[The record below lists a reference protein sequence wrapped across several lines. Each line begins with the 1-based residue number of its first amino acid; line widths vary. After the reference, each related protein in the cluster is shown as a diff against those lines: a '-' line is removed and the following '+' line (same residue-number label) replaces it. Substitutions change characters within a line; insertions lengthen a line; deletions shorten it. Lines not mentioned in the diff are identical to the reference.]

1 MVQNKQ
7 KQTVQMLDFKL
18 LQTQIDKN
26 QKKAVYIQIADNI
39 IELIKNGRLKTGE
52 LIPGTRQVAAELSIN
67 RNTVV
72 QAFDVLSA
80 EGWIIS
86 KERKRTHV
94 SDKIRISPVIE
105 RKRQVKQPIEAGRQR
120 PVFFDDGLPNT
131 SCAPMEELAR
141 AYRRI
146 FNSKARWQIMNLA
159 SEFGDDRFR
168 DMISNMLNQNR
179 GMNTSLP
186 EICITRGSQ
195 MALFLTAHCLLKKDD
210 IILVE
215 NPGFKPAWKTFEHA
229 GARILPVPVDDE
241 GINVE
246 EVESFIKRENVKAV
260 YLTPHHQY
268 PTTVTLSLAR
278 RLRLIELSN
287 LYGFTI
293 IEDDYDNVFHF
304 SQRPIMPI
312 SSYDTISKNNY
323 IYIGT
328 LSKLIA
334 PAIRVGYIVA
344 SSDFIE
350 RVGQLRKIID
360 IQGDAIMEQSIMELI
375 ADGAIRRHQKRM
387 LSYYEQKRDFFV
399 SLLDNYLGSKVT
411 YKIPDGGLA
420 FWVKPIENIDLF
432 QVQKKTNL
440 KSISFYT
447 PDRFSFDE
455 PISGIRL
462 GYASLSESDLEKGIK
477 VLNKVL

>member
-1 MVQNKQ
+1 MF
-7 KQTVQMLDFKL
+7 DFKL
-18 LQTQIDKN
+18 LQTKIDKT
-26 QKKAVYIQIADNI
+26 QKKAVYIQIADSI
-39 IELIKNGRLKTGE
+39 IEFIKNGKIKTGE
-52 LIPGTRQVAAELSIN
+52 LMPSTRQVATELGIN

-72 QAFDVLSA
+72 QAFDILSA

-86 KERKRTHV
+86 EERKRTYV
-94 SDKIRISPVIE
+94 SDRIRISPLTE
-105 RKRQVKQPIEAGRQR
+105 RSKIVKLPIDADRKKHI
-120 PVFFDDGLPNT
+120 FFDDGLPDT

-146 FNSKARWQIMNLA
+146 FNRKARWQIMNLA

-229 GARILPVPVDDE
+229 GATILPVPVDDE

-246 EVESFIKRENVKAV
+246 EVEAILKKKDIKAIYV
-260 YLTPHHQY
+260 TPHHQY

-287 LYGFTI
+287 QYRFTI

-312 SSYDTISKNNY
+312 SSYDNIDKNNY
-323 IYIGT
+323 VYIGT

-334 PAIRVGYIVA
+334 PAIRVGYIA
-344 SSDFIE
+344 ANPDFIE
-350 RVGQLRKIID
+350 KVGQLRKIID

-387 LSYYEQKRDFFV
+387 LSYYEQKRDFFA
-399 SLLDNYLGSKVT
+399 SLLDNYLGNKVT
-411 YKIPDGGLA
+411 CKKPDGGLA
-420 FWVKPIENIDLF
+420 FWLKPIENIDLF
-432 QVQKKTNL
+432 QVQKQANL
-440 KSISFYT
+440 KSINFYT
-447 PDRFSFDE
+447 PDRFSFDKS
-455 PISGIRL
+455 ISGIRL
-462 GYASLSESDLEKGIK
+462 GYASLSEADLEKGIK
-477 VLNKVL
+477 IWSKIL

>member
-1 MVQNKQ
+1 MF
-7 KQTVQMLDFKL
+7 DFKL
-18 LQTQIDKN
+18 LQTRIDKT
-26 QKKAVYIQIADNI
+26 QKKAIYIQIADSI
-39 IELIKNGRLKTGE
+39 IEFIKNGKFKTGE
-52 LIPGTRQVAAELSIN
+52 LMPSTRQVAAELGIN

-72 QAFDVLSA
+72 QAFDILSA

-86 KERKRTHV
+86 EERKRTYV
-94 SDKIRISPVIE
+94 SDKIRISPVTE
-105 RKRQVKQPIEAGRQR
+105 RLKLVKQPIDADIKKHI
-120 PVFFDDGLPNT
+120 FFDDGLPDT

-146 FNSKARWQIMNLA
+146 FNRKARWQVMNLA

-246 EVESFIKRENVKAV
+246 EVESIIKRESVKAI

-278 RLRLIELSN
+278 RLRLIELSI

-312 SSYDTISKNNY
+312 SSYDNIDKNNY
-323 IYIGT
+323 VYIGT

-334 PAIRVGYIVA
+334 PAIRVGYIAA
-344 SSDFIE
+344 SPDFIE

-360 IQGDAIMEQSIMELI
+360 IQGDTIMEQSIMELI

-387 LSYYEQKRDFFV
+387 LSYYEQKRDFFA
-399 SLLDNYLGSKVT
+399 SLLDNYFGNKMT
-411 YKIPDGGLA
+411 YKKPDGGLA
-420 FWVKPIENIDLF
+420 FWIKPIENIDLF
-432 QVQKKTNL
+432 QVQKKTNI
-440 KSISFYT
+440 KSINFYT
-447 PDRFSFDE
+447 PDRFSFGE

-462 GYASLSESDLEKGIK
+462 GYASLSEADLEKGIK
-477 VLNKVL
+477 ALSRVL